1 MYSLSKVREPLACP
15 WLKSVLLHGVL
26 LLCAVL
32 YHLHI
37 QRSSHF
43 STNRFDKADANAMMI
58 ASHNNI
64 DFLELSFEDTE
75 MTEQQQTAQRLEEQQ
90 IDASTDVLLDP
101 LLDEP
106 LDSFPDAP
114 IDLLIDAPI
123 PAPVSKNITTEV
135 VTARALQSAVLRV
148 QAEKQAVSSRSSLQ
162 RVAPASATAPSAQA
176 SALPITHTS
185 PSTSHVATQ
194 ALVTA
199 RPDHAHSPKP
209 DYPLVL
215 RDLGI
220 SGVVWLRVWVDDTGR
235 PKEIELAKGS
245 GYRLFDEAALR
256 AVQHWRF
263 IPAKSE
269 QQSLASWVVFAVR
282 FELNG

>member
-1 MYSLSKVREPLACP
+1 MHSLSKVRKPLESP
-15 WLKSVLLHGVL
+15 WLKSVLLHGVI

-43 STNRFDKADANAMMI
+43 SANRFDKADANAMMI
-58 ASHNNI
+58 AGYNNI
-64 DFLELSFEDTE
+64 DFLELSFEATE
-75 MTEQQQTAQRLEEQQ
+75 MTEQQQTEQRLEEQP
-90 IDASTDVLLDP
+90 IDASADVLLDP

-106 LDSFPDAP
+106 LNSFLDATLN
-114 IDLLIDAPI
+114 LLIDAPI
-123 PAPVSKNITTEV
+123 PAPVTKNTTTEV
-135 VTARALQSAVLRV
+135 VTARALQSDVLRV
-148 QAEKQAVSSRSSLQ
+148 QAEKQAVGLRSSLQ
-162 RVAPASATAPSAQA
+162 RIAPAPSAQA
-176 SALPITHTS
+176 SALPITHIS
-185 PSTSHVATQ
+185 PSASHVETQ

-245 GYRLFDEAALR
+245 GYRLFDEAALS